1 MSAALALLHLAA
13 SLALSAPAA
22 DASPPAA
29 PAPGAGQPAD
39 LAVRQPGFVHPQGD
53 TDCAACHTAEGWLPV
68 AFNHDRTG
76 FPLVGRHREVTC
88 KACHKTTTFADP
100 IPRACSACHR
110 DPHLGRLGQRCGDC
124 HDPTT
129 FASQTFGPEAHRRT
143 SFPLTGR
150 HALLA
155 CEECHGDRRDRG
167 FDRPNGRCVGCHQ
180 ADLARA
186 TGAALDHAAPGF
198 SPECRSCHSTW
209 RFTPASFPAH
219 QECFDIR
226 RGSHARFRC
235 RDCHSS
241 IPSVDLGQPL
251 TCSTDTANCIGC
263 HAHSN
268 EAPQHT
274 GVPGFAPVNRKCY
287 ECHRFAPA
295 P

>member
-1 MSAALALLHLAA
+1 MSPVLALLPLAA
-13 SLALSAPAA
+13 SLAAAAPEPTAVP
-22 DASPPAA
+22 PPARA
-29 PAPGAGQPAD
+29 DRPAD
-39 LAVRQPGFVHPQGD
+39 LSVRPPGFVHPQGD
-53 TDCAACHTAEGWLPV
+53 TDCAACHTADGWLPV

-88 KACHKTTTFADP
+88 KACHRTSTFADA

-143 SFPLTGR
+143 NFPLTGR

-167 FDRPNGRCVGCHQ
+167 FNRPTLRCVGCHE

-186 TGAALDHAAPGF
+186 SGAALDHGAAGF
-198 SPECRSCHSTW
+198 STECRVCHSTW
-209 RFTPASFPAH
+209 RFYPASFPAH
-219 QECFDIR
+219 QVCFDIR
-226 RGSHARFRC
+226 RGSHANIRC
-235 RDCHSS
+235 LTCHTT
-241 IPSVDLGQPL
+241 IPAVDLSQTF
-251 TCSTDTANCIGC
+251 TCDTDTANCLRC
-263 HAHSN
+263 HGN
-268 EAPQHT
+268 VAPRHA
-274 GVPGFAPVNRKCY
+274 GVAGFAMVNRKCY